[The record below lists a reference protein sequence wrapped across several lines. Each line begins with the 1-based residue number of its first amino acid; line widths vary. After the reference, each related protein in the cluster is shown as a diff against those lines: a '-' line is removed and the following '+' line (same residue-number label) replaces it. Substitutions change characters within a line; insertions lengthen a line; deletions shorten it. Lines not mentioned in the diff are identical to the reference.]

1 MVKNSRAT
9 LSACVLLVAGTL
21 AACGGSGDAQSASG
35 GEGEAEKPSFTVAH
49 TGVAGVS
56 SVALYAAIDDLRE
69 QGYEIEAPVI
79 AESELVV
86 EGVNN
91 GDFQFS
97 SGVSHGTL
105 IAIQKGAPITWVSE
119 RAANEWAI
127 FGVSDI
133 QSCEDLDGRRLAIH
147 SEGAVSTAMVRTWIE
162 ENCSGIEPE
171 YVIISGSPNR
181 AQALVADQVDA
192 SPMELS
198 DVITLQASEGD
209 RFRIIANLANDLP
222 ELETTTVYANSD
234 FLEEHPQVVRDLVAA
249 QLAQHE
255 RISGDPAYLVEL
267 INRYVEDFDP
277 ELIEQVAEAYIE
289 RGIFDPAGG
298 LTEESVQFTI
308 DFFEEAGIIEPGL
321 KVDQVADFQFL
332 NEG

>member
-1 MVKNSRAT
+1 M
-9 LSACVLLVAGTL
+9 TL
-21 AACGGSGDAQSASG
+21 AACGGSGDAESG
-35 GEGEAEKPSFTVAH
+35 SDGDGGAGKPPFTVAH

-91 GDFQFS
+91 GEFQFS

-119 RAANEWAI
+119 RAVNEWAI

-133 QSCEDLDGRRLAIH
+133 QSCEDLGGKRLAIH
-147 SEGAVSTAMVRTWIE
+147 SEGAVSTAMVRTWIN
-162 ENCSGIEPE
+162 ENCPGTEPE

-198 DVITLQASEGD
+198 DVITLQETEGD
-209 RFRIIANLANDLP
+209 RFHIIADLASGLP

-234 FLEEHPQVVRDLVAA
+234 FLEENPQAVQDLVDA

-255 RISGDPAYLVEL
+255 RISDDPAYLVEL

-277 ELIEQVAEAYIE
+277 ELIDQVAEAYVE

-308 DFFEEAGIIEPGL
+308 DFFEEAGLLEPGL
-321 KVDQVADFQFL
+321 EVDQVADFQFL

>member
-1 MVKNSRAT
+1 MVKNARAT
-9 LSACVLLVAGTL
+9 LSACLLLAAGTL
-21 AACGGSGDAQSASG
+21 AACGGSGNAQSASG
-35 GEGEAEKPSFTVAH
+35 GEGEAAKPSFTVAH

-133 QSCEDLDGRRLAIH
+133 ESCEDLDGRRLAIH
-147 SEGAVSTAMVRTWIE
+147 SEGAVSTAMVRTWID
-162 ENCSGIEPE
+162 ENCPGIEPE

-209 RFRIIANLANDLP
+209 RFRIIANLARDLP

-234 FLEEHPQVVRDLVAA
+234 FLEEHPQAVRDLVDA

-255 RISGDPAYLVEL
+255 RISDDPAYLVEL

-277 ELIEQVAEAYIE
+277 ALIDQVAEAYIE

-308 DFFEEAGIIEPGL
+308 DFFQEAGIIEPGL
-321 KVDQVADFQFL
+321 EVDQVADFQFL